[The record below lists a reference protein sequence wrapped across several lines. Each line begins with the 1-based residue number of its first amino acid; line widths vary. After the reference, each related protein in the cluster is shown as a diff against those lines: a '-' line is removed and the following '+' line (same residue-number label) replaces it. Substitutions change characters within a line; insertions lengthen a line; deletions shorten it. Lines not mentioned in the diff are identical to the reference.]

1 MKDTLRV
8 GLTHDATYTV
18 DESRVTGILGPDMKV
33 YGTPYMIRDIERTCR
48 ELMLAHADT
57 GEDSVGLKVE
67 VEHLA
72 PALPGQE
79 VKVSV
84 RLVEMQGRRL
94 RFEASVRDQF
104 EELGRGFHD
113 RFVVE
118 ISKSRARQEKK
129 RAQIQAAKS
138 A

>member
-1 MKDTLRV
+1 
-8 GLTHDATYTV
+8 
-18 DESRVTGILGPDMKV
+18 MKV

-48 ELMLAHADT
+48 ELILQHTDP

-67 VEHLA
+67 VEHVA

-79 VKVSV
+79 VTVSV
-84 RLVEMQGRRL
+84 KCVEADRR
-94 RFEASVRDQF
+94 RFRFQATVRDQF

-118 ISKSRARQEKK
+118 IAKSRARQEKK
-129 RAQIQAAKS
+129 RAQIEAAKGK
-138 A
+138 